1 MVQVQTKCQVCGH
14 PPTLL
19 LLLKAVCRQMMKIV
33 TKQATSVESIQ
44 QEDIRVKR
52 ECSFAASQLLMRR
65 RSNSYGS
72 QRLTHAFLLP
82 KAVCRQM
89 MKTINKQTSQDR
101 HIEQEDKKDKT
112 ASTSKGTE
120 L

>member
-1 MVQVQTKCQVCGH
+1 MVQVQTKCQVCVH
-14 PPTLL
+14 PPNLL

-89 MKTINKQTSQDR
+89 MKTINKQASQQENIQQDDKTDERECSSAASQD
-101 HIEQEDKKDKT
+101 
-112 ASTSKGTE
+112 
-120 L
+120 